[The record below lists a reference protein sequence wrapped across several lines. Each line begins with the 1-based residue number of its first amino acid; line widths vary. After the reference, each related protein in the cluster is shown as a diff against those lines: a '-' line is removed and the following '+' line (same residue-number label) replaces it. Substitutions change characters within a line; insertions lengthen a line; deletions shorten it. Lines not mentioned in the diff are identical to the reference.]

1 MTAFSDAFYILKNEH
16 FFDIAYNDLV
26 EKGKA
31 EEFIQ
36 LQQRRQFVLD
46 NENSPDPAMRQA
58 AEDEYQKLMREMSA
72 RRGQESMNAPSG
84 PVGEGAAM
92 GQMSQPPM
100 SQASPLEKAWG
111 FLKKNVVGHQ
121 DGQEYNMPDPISS
134 MAQRQQIP
142 EMMTQTTQTPAPG
155 MFGRFKQPVTNTA
168 EIPTGQMSLGQRP
181 PSALD
186 EQGQPIY
193 PVQNRQG
200 EGAVQPNQPHP
211 MGGPNSIGQAPGAQV
226 TRAPRPGPFAPND
239 YDDPMGH
246 KGPAFQQSLSGQGY
260 YTNEQGEA
268 VTDNVYDRKN
278 MSRMGNDDFDLPV
291 GQAPRWMSN
300 KNTPDGSYGDQFA
313 PSREY

>member
-58 AEDEYQKLMREMSA
+58 AEDEYQKLMQEMSA
-72 RRGQESMNAPSG
+72 RRGQQPMGGPEG

-134 MAQRQQIP
+134 MAQRQQVP
-142 EMMTQTTQTPAPG
+142 ETMTQTTQTPAPG

-168 EIPTGQMSLGQRP
+168 EIPTGQMSLGQR
-181 PSALD
+181 
-186 EQGQPIY
+186 
-193 PVQNRQG
+193 
-200 EGAVQPNQPHP
+200 EGPVQPNAPHP
-211 MGGPNSIGQAPGAQV
+211 MGGTNIGQAPGAEV
-226 TRAPRPGPFAPND
+226 TRAPRPGPFKPTSS
-239 YDDPMGH
+239 DPMGH
-246 KGPAFQQSLSGQGY
+246 EGPSFQTSLSGQGY

-291 GQAPRWMSN
+291 GQAPRWMSSQD
-300 KNTPDGSYGDQFA
+300 TPDGSYGDQFN
-313 PSREY
+313 PNRQF